1 MIYYEDLNEKFI
13 TYRFPELTEKVNK
26 ETEGYEEFLSHVVFG
41 NIFNPLTVSL
51 LKSDDFSTDQLL
63 KRIFEMYEEMSS
75 EGDAEVRNLVEATL
89 LEYLWDEKKTYDR
102 ALKMMGEK
110 TKELWDDIN
119 YLSVPE
125 E

>member
-1 MIYYEDLNEKFI
+1 MIYYENLNEKFI
-13 TYRFPELTEKVNK
+13 TDRFPELTEKVNK

>member
-13 TYRFPELTEKVNK
+13 TDRFPELTEKVYK

>member
-13 TYRFPELTEKVNK
+13 TDRFPELTEKVNK

-110 TKELWDDIN
+110 TKELWGDIN

>member
-1 MIYYEDLNEKFI
+1 MIYYDDLNEKFI
-13 TYRFPELTEKVNK
+13 TDRFPELTEKVYK

-41 NIFNPLTVSL
+41 NIYNPLTVSL